1 MQYVFIANM
10 VMPIA
15 ICSYS
20 YTFAQKLFYAVV
32 HLGTWKVMMCTYGA
46 ICSLSDSSQY
56 LANDKSLFLSN
67 SLPIKIAS

>member
-20 YTFAQKLFYAVV
+20 YTFARKLFYAVI
-32 HLGTWKVMMCTYGA
+32 HLGTWKAMMCTYGA
-46 ICSLSDSSQY
+46 IFSLLYSSQY
-56 LANDKSLFLSN
+56 LANGKKSFS
-67 SLPIKIAS
+67 IQFFAY